1 MKVMRGM
8 LGIGVVLMFLASC
21 NFGKPETKVE
31 PDIFT
36 DTVLYEMKTI
46 RERAKDCSTG
56 PDSTCTMAEISYP
69 VFKGQDALN
78 DTLKNRLLNLG
89 ANGDEKP
96 DSSFQTMI
104 STFFKSYEEY
114 KKDDERK
121 NIAFDLQEYAQVVN
135 QDSCLIAIR
144 YGTYSFSGGAH
155 GSGFDA
161 FINWNPKTKKVVYL
175 NDILLPNSEKE
186 LNIIGERIFRK
197 DEKLADN
204 ASLEQDYFFKDNKFA
219 LNENYL
225 FTPTGIRFL
234 YNEYEIKPYVAGQTE
249 LNIPWAQL
257 RTLIKPHSVV
267 AQYIEKNAGI

>member
-1 MKVMRGM
+1 MRGIF
-8 LGIGVVLMFLASC
+8 LLGVVLIFLASC
-21 NFGKPETKVE
+21 EFGKPAPKVE
-31 PDIFT
+31 PDVFK

-46 RERAKDCSTG
+46 RERAKDCNTG
-56 PDSTCTMAEISYP
+56 PDSTCTTAEISYP

-89 ANGDEKP
+89 ANSDEKP
-96 DSSFQTMI
+96 DSSLQAMI
-104 STFFKSYEEY
+104 STFFKSYEEF

-121 NIAFDLQEYAQVVN
+121 NISFDLQEYAQVVN

-144 YGTYSFSGGAH
+144 YGSYTFSGGAH

-186 LNIIGERIFRK
+186 LNIIAERIFRK
-197 DEKLADN
+197 DENLVDT

-219 LNENYL
+219 LKENYL

-249 LNIPWAQL
+249 LDIPWEQIK
-257 RTLIKPHSVV
+257 TLIKPRSVV
-267 AQYIEKNAGI
+267 AQYIKKDAGI